1 MALGS
6 FFPGIHFL
14 MNRMTER
21 MIGYV
26 RILFD
31 RYDGSIEGGLMVLTR
46 ECETIGHSNLLS
58 NGYRMLGIPCT

>member
-1 MALGS
+1 
-6 FFPGIHFL
+6 

-31 RYDGSIEGGLMVLTR
+31 RYDGSIEGGLVVLTH